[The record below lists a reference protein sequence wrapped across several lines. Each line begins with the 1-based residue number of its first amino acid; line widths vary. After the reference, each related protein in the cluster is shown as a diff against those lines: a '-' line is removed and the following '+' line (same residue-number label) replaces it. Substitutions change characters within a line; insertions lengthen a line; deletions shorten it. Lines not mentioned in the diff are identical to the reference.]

1 MKKIIT
7 LALCFGLLMAAPAL
21 AVSLSPDAAGTI
33 PVSYAE
39 VIGGE
44 VVYGG
49 VPTAFSPDSLD
60 RILRAHGLELTAD
73 KVPSVPFTY
82 AQVKGGEIV
91 FHKNPTAYSPRQYHE
106 IFTAYG
112 LTLSE
117 ETAERMTGPT
127 GPVSY
132 FEMKGG
138 EIIFGEQPTAYSG
151 ETLSMILSAYEK
163 PMAEMAQAQP
173 TPEPMPEPEP
183 EPDVVIVEPRP
194 AEEPD
199 TGYDCPGTPAGANI
213 DERGCWVLEADYL
226 FDFDKAVVKP
236 QYYAMLDDVANVM
249 RQNPG
254 MRLELQGHTDS
265 IGTEAYNMG
274 LSRRRAEA
282 VRNYLVRQGISASR
296 LSTVGYGETRPVA
309 TNATP
314 EGRAQNRRVEL
325 NPMW

>member
-21 AVSLSPDAAGTI
+21 AVSLSPDAPGTI
-33 PVSYAE
+33 PASFAE
-39 VIGGE
+39 IIGGE

-60 RILRAHGLELTAD
+60 RILVAHGLELTED

-82 AQVKGGEIV
+82 AEVKGGEIV
-91 FHKNPTAYSPRQYHE
+91 FHTNPTAYSPKQYHD

-112 LTLSE
+112 LTLSPE
-117 ETAERMTGPT
+117 AAERMKSGPNA
-127 GPVSY
+127 PVSY
-132 FEMKGG
+132 VEMKGG
-138 EIIFGEQPTAYSG
+138 EMVFGSQPTAYSG
-151 ETLSMILSAYEK
+151 ETLSQILAAYEK
-163 PMAEMAQAQP
+163 PMGQMAEAEP

-183 EPDVVIVEPRP
+183 DVVVVEPRATEEAP
-194 AEEPD
+194 A
-199 TGYDCPGTPAGANI
+199 GYECPGTPAGANI

-249 RQNPG
+249 QQNPG

-274 LSRRRAEA
+274 LSRRRANA
-282 VRNYLVRQGISASR
+282 VRDYLVRQGISTGR
-296 LSTVGYGETRPVA
+296 LSAVGYGETRPVA

-314 EGRAQNRRVEL
+314 EGRQQNRRVEL

>member
-21 AVSLSPDAAGTI
+21 AVSLSPDAPGTI
-33 PVSYAE
+33 PASFAE
-39 VIGGE
+39 IIGGE

-60 RILRAHGLELTAD
+60 RILVAHGLELTAD
-73 KVPSVPFTY
+73 QVPSVPFTY
-82 AQVKGGEIV
+82 AEVKGGEIV
-91 FHKNPTAYSPRQYHE
+91 FHTNPTAYSPKQYHD

-112 LTLSE
+112 LTLSPE
-117 ETAERMTGPT
+117 SAERMKSGPNA
-127 GPVSY
+127 PVSY
-132 FEMKGG
+132 VEMKGG
-138 EIIFGEQPTAYSG
+138 EMVFGSQPTAYSG
-151 ETLSMILSAYEK
+151 ETLAQILSAYEG
-163 PMAEMAQAQP
+163 PMAEMAAAEP

-183 EPDVVIVEPRP
+183 DVVVVEPRATEEAP
-194 AEEPD
+194 A
-199 TGYDCPGTPAGANI
+199 GYECPGTPAGANI

-236 QYYAMLDDVANVM
+236 QYFAMLDDVANVM
-249 RQNPG
+249 EQNPG

-265 IGTEAYNMG
+265 IGTEAYNMD
-274 LSRRRAEA
+274 LSRRRANA
-282 VRNYLVRQGISASR
+282 VRDYLVRQGISTGR

-314 EGRAQNRRVEL
+314 EGRQQNRRVEL